1 MTKIMF
7 QSENKMIVEDA
18 FKRIDSIMNI
28 EPLKTSEAKK
38 VRDSSVEFK
47 NVSYSY
53 DGETKA
59 IDDVS
64 LEIKPNQTVAF
75 VGPSGGGK
83 RRLQILSQDFLTHKA
98 ARCLLAESMLK
109 ILKKKS
115 LIIRFHM
122 FSKTEAY
129 KCKHS

>member
-53 DGETKA
+53 DGKIKA

-64 LEIKPNQTVAF
+64 LEIKTNQTVAF

-83 RRLQILSQDFLTHKA
+83 TTLANLITRFLTHKA
-98 ARCLLAESMLK
+98 ARCLLAESM
-109 ILKKKS
+109 
-115 LIIRFHM
+115 
-122 FSKTEAY
+122 
-129 KCKHS
+129 